1 MGFTYASPPQPALD
15 VARRRIEEIRAQL
28 AHTSE
33 RLTSADVADPRVTRA
48 ITETADVARSIEAA
62 RHAVARD
69 SVTP

>member
-48 ITETADVARSIEAA
+48 IDEAADVARSIEAA